1 MHGMDTGVKRKADKT
16 EHTTDTIEFYE
27 ERTPTSSLSSP
38 PENLDSNPS
47 LFQRIANKASWLS
60 KKVDAMGVESTG
72 IQRISPYERG
82 TSKRQFFHVAGLW
95 LSATGGLSSM
105 SSFLLGPLLFGL
117 SFRESLASSL
127 ISVTIGCL
135 IAAYCSI
142 MGPQSGC
149 RQMVTA
155 RYLFGW
161 WFVKFV
167 ALASIVGVMGWS
179 VVNSVVGGEMLAAIS
194 NDKVPLWVG
203 IVIVTVLSFLVA
215 IFGIK
220 QVVKVETYLSVPVLT
235 AFLLLY
241 ISSSDK
247 YSLVDTYVSKGTLDS
262 STLKGNWMS
271 FFSLC
276 YSITATWGSI
286 TADYYI
292 LFPEDTPYVQVFC
305 LTFFGTFLPT
315 CFVGVLGLLLAS
327 VAMSYKPWAEQY
339 DSHGMGGLLWAGFQ
353 RWNGFGKFC
362 VVVLVFSLVSNN
374 IINTYSA
381 AFSIQL
387 SSVFC
392 AKIPRWFWSIVCTI
406 VYLVCALVGRNHFS
420 TILGNFLPM
429 IGYWISMYFIL
440 LFEENIIFRRY
451 FLHLYTKEFPPVTD
465 GMDGTEESEP
475 IGSSKELEK
484 SSVTNIHLL
493 KRRHKKTMHRYNW
506 DKWEDYEV
514 LTHGYAATFAFVV
527 GVAGVVVGMAQ
538 AYWIGPIA
546 AKFGEEGGD
555 VAMWLSMAF
564 SGIVYPPCR
573 YLELRKFGR

>member
-1 MHGMDTGVKRKADKT
+1 MDDMGTSVKRKADKT
-16 EHTTDTIEFYE
+16 EHITDTIEIYE
-27 ERTPTSSLSSP
+27 ERTPTSSLNSP
-38 PENLDSNPS
+38 PENVDSNPS
-47 LFQRIANKASWLS
+47 LFQKIVNKASWLS

-167 ALASIVGVMGWS
+167 ALASIIGVMGWS

-247 YSLVDTYVSKGTLDS
+247 YSLVNTYVSKGTLDS

-292 LFPEDTPYVQVFC
+292 LFPEDTPYVQIFC

-339 DSHGMGGLLWAGFQ
+339 DTHGMGGLLWAGFQ

-362 VVVLVFSLVSNN
+362 VIVLVFSLVSNN

-440 LFEENIIFRRY
+440 LFEENMIFRRY
-451 FLHLYTKEFPPVTD
+451 FLNLYTKEFPPVT
-465 GMDGTEESEP
+465 DGTEESEP

-493 KRRHKKTMHRYNW
+493 KRKHKVTMHRYNW

-538 AYWIGPIA
+538 AYWVGPIA

-564 SGIVYPPCR
+564 SGVVYPPCR

>member
-1 MHGMDTGVKRKADKT
+1 MDGMETSVKRKADKT

-27 ERTPTSSLSSP
+27 DRTPTSSLSSP
-38 PENLDSNPS
+38 PENGDSNPS
-47 LFQRIANKASWLS
+47 LFQRIVNKASWLS

-167 ALASIVGVMGWS
+167 ALASIIGVMGWS

-262 STLKGNWMS
+262 ATLKGNWMS

-292 LFPEDTPYVQVFC
+292 LFPEDTPYVQIFC

-339 DSHGMGGLLWAGFQ
+339 DAHGMGGLLWAGFQ

-451 FLHLYTKEFPPVTD
+451 FLHLYTKEFPPITD
-465 GMDGTEESEP
+465 GMEKSEP

-493 KRRHKKTMHRYNW
+493 KRRHKETMHNYNW

-546 AKFGEEGGD
+546 AKFGEYGGD

-564 SGIVYPPCR
+564 SGVVYPPCR